1 MGEDFSPA
9 PSIGAGLDR
18 RQGRTSERTAPM
30 TTLPMIRTRALAAT
44 LAGSLALALAPVST
58 ADAAPVRSGHA
69 RSGDLDL
76 YYEVHGSGGT
86 PLVVVQGSF
95 CTVEICFGKMLP
107 TLAARR
113 QVILIDQQGHGHTLL
128 AKDHPFTVTQMKQDT
143 IAVMKKLG
151 IHKADVLGYSTGAA
165 VALELAITN
174 PELVNKLVLMSG
186 VYDKAG
192 ARKELLAMMP
202 TLTADMMKQTPWY
215 AAYKKVA
222 PRDTFDQLVEK
233 VKTIDDTRSWPE
245 AKIRALKMPVQLI
258 VADSDILY
266 LTHAVKFFQ
275 LLGGD
280 VAGDL
285 VGKPRSQ
292 LFIVPGAT
300 HVTMVFEKSPL
311 IGGVVV
317 DFLEAKTS

>member
-1 MGEDFSPA
+1 
-9 PSIGAGLDR
+9 
-18 RQGRTSERTAPM
+18 M
-30 TTLPMIRTRALAAT
+30 TTHRMIRTHAVAAILTALTFAA
-44 LAGSLALALAPVST
+44 VST
-58 ADAAPVRSGHA
+58 ANAAPVKTGTA

-86 PLVVVQGSF
+86 PLVVLQGSF
-95 CTVEICFGKMLP
+95 CTIEICFGQMLP
-107 TLAARR
+107 SLAAKR
-113 QVILIDQQGHGHTLL
+113 QVILIDQQGHGRTLL
-128 AKDHPFTVTQMKQDT
+128 AKNHPFTVTQMKKDS

-151 IHKADVLGYSTGAA
+151 IQKADVLGYSTGAA

-174 PELVNKLVLMSG
+174 PELVNKLVLISA
-186 VYDKAG
+186 VYEKAG
-192 ARKELLAMMP
+192 ARKELLEMMP
-202 TLTADMMKQTPWY
+202 KLTADMMKQSPWY

-222 PRDTFDQLVEK
+222 PKDTFAELVEK
-233 VKTIDDTRSWPE
+233 VKTIDDSKSWPE
-245 AKIRALKMPVQLI
+245 AKIRALKMPVQL
-258 VADSDILY
+258 VAADSDILY
-266 LTHAVKFFQ
+266 LGHAVKFFQ

-285 VGKPRSQ
+285 VGKPKSQ

-317 DFLEAKTS
+317 DFLDAKN

>member
-1 MGEDFSPA
+1 
-9 PSIGAGLDR
+9 
-18 RQGRTSERTAPM
+18 M
-30 TTLPMIRTRALAAT
+30 TTLRMIRTHAVAATFIALTLAA
-44 LAGSLALALAPVST
+44 VST
-58 ADAAPVRSGHA
+58 ANAAAAKTGTA

-86 PLVVVQGSF
+86 PLVVLQGSF
-95 CTVEICFGKMLP
+95 CTIEICFGQMLP
-107 TLAARR
+107 SLAAKR
-113 QVILIDQQGHGHTLL
+113 QVILIDQQGHGRTLL
-128 AKDHPFTVTQMKQDT
+128 AKNHPFTVTQMKKDS

-151 IHKADVLGYSTGAA
+151 IQKADVLGYSTGAA

-174 PELVNKLVLMSG
+174 PELVNKLVLISG
-186 VYDKAG
+186 VYEKAG
-192 ARKELLAMMP
+192 ARKELLEMMP
-202 TLTADMMKQTPWY
+202 KLTADMMKQSPWY

-222 PRDTFDQLVEK
+222 PKDTFAELVEK
-233 VKTIDDTRSWPE
+233 VKAIDDSKSWPE
-245 AKIRALKMPVQLI
+245 AKIRALKMPVQL
-258 VADSDILY
+258 VAADSDILT
-266 LTHAVKFFQ
+266 LGHAVKFFQ

-285 VGKPRSQ
+285 VGKPKSQ

-317 DFLEAKTS
+317 DFLDAKTP

>member
-1 MGEDFSPA
+1 
-9 PSIGAGLDR
+9 
-18 RQGRTSERTAPM
+18 M
-30 TTLPMIRTRALAAT
+30 TTLRMIRTHAVAATFIALTLAA
-44 LAGSLALALAPVST
+44 VST
-58 ADAAPVRSGHA
+58 ANAAAAKTGTA

-86 PLVVVQGSF
+86 PLVVLQGSF
-95 CTVEICFGKMLP
+95 CTIEICFGQMLP
-107 TLAARR
+107 SLAAKR
-113 QVILIDQQGHGHTLL
+113 QVILIDQQGHGRTLL
-128 AKDHPFTVTQMKQDT
+128 AKNHPFTVTQMKKDS

-151 IHKADVLGYSTGAA
+151 IQKADVLGYSTGAA

-174 PELVNKLVLMSG
+174 PELVNKLVLISA
-186 VYDKAG
+186 VYEKAG
-192 ARKELLAMMP
+192 ARKELLEMMP
-202 TLTADMMKQTPWY
+202 KLTADMMKQTPWY

-222 PRDTFDQLVEK
+222 PKDTFAELVEK
-233 VKTIDDTRSWPE
+233 VKAIDDSKSWPE
-245 AKIRALKMPVQLI
+245 AKIRALKMPVQL
-258 VADSDILY
+258 VAADSDILT
-266 LTHAVKFFQ
+266 LGHAVKFFQ

-285 VGKPRSQ
+285 VGKPKSQ

-317 DFLEAKTS
+317 DFLDAKTP

>member
-1 MGEDFSPA
+1 
-9 PSIGAGLDR
+9 
-18 RQGRTSERTAPM
+18 M
-30 TTLPMIRTRALAAT
+30 TTHRMIRTHAVAAT
-44 LAGSLALALAPVST
+44 FIALALTTVST
-58 ADAAPVRSGHA
+58 ANAAAAKTGTA

-86 PLVVVQGSF
+86 PLVVLQGSF
-95 CTVEICFGKMLP
+95 CTIEICFGQMLP
-107 TLAARR
+107 SLAAKR
-113 QVILIDQQGHGHTLL
+113 QVILIDQQGHGRTLL
-128 AKDHPFTVTQMKQDT
+128 AKNHPFTVTQMKKDS

-151 IHKADVLGYSTGAA
+151 IQKADVLGYSTGAA

-174 PELVNKLVLMSG
+174 PELVNKLVLISG
-186 VYDKAG
+186 VYEKAG
-192 ARKELLAMMP
+192 ARKELLEMMP
-202 TLTADMMKQTPWY
+202 KLTADMMKQSPWY

-222 PRDTFDQLVEK
+222 PKDTFAELVEK
-233 VKTIDDTRSWPE
+233 VKTIDDSKSWPE
-245 AKIRALKMPVQLI
+245 AKIRALKMPVQLV

-266 LTHAVKFFQ
+266 LGHAVKFFQ

-285 VGKPRSQ
+285 VGKPKSQ

-317 DFLEAKTS
+317 DFLDAKTDSAQKQ

>member
-1 MGEDFSPA
+1 
-9 PSIGAGLDR
+9 
-18 RQGRTSERTAPM
+18 M
-30 TTLPMIRTRALAAT
+30 TTHRMIRTHAVAAIFIALTFAA
-44 LAGSLALALAPVST
+44 VST
-58 ADAAPVRSGHA
+58 ANAAPVKTGTA

-86 PLVVVQGSF
+86 PLVVLQGSF
-95 CTVEICFGKMLP
+95 CTIEICFGQMLP
-107 TLAARR
+107 SLAAKR
-113 QVILIDQQGHGHTLL
+113 QVILIDQQGHGRTLL
-128 AKDHPFTVTQMKQDT
+128 AKNHPFTVTQMKKDS

-151 IHKADVLGYSTGAA
+151 IQKADVLGYSTGAA

-174 PELVNKLVLMSG
+174 PELVNKLVLISA
-186 VYDKAG
+186 VYEKAG
-192 ARKELLAMMP
+192 ARKELLEMMP
-202 TLTADMMKQTPWY
+202 KLTADMMKQSPWY

-222 PRDTFDQLVEK
+222 PKDTFAELVEK
-233 VKTIDDTRSWPE
+233 VKTIDDSRSWPE
-245 AKIRALKMPVQLI
+245 AKIRGLKMPVQLV

-266 LTHAVKFFQ
+266 LGHAVKFFQ

-285 VGKPRSQ
+285 VGKPKSQ

-317 DFLEAKTS
+317 DFLDAKN

>member
-1 MGEDFSPA
+1 
-9 PSIGAGLDR
+9 
-18 RQGRTSERTAPM
+18 M
-30 TTLPMIRTRALAAT
+30 TTLRMIRTHAVAAIFT
-44 LAGSLALALAPVST
+44 ALALVTVST
-58 ADAAPVRSGHA
+58 ANAAAARTGTA

-86 PLVVVQGSF
+86 PLVVLQGSF
-95 CTVEICFGKMLP
+95 CTIEICFGQMLP
-107 TLAARR
+107 SLAAKR
-113 QVILIDQQGHGHTLL
+113 QVILIDQQGHGRTLL
-128 AKDHPFTVTQMKQDT
+128 AKNHPFTVTQMKTDS

-151 IHKADVLGYSTGAA
+151 MKKADVLGYSTGAA

-174 PELVNKLVLMSG
+174 PELVNKLVLISG
-186 VYDKAG
+186 VYEKAG
-192 ARKELLAMMP
+192 ARKELLEMMP
-202 TLTADMMKQTPWY
+202 KLTADMMKQSPWY

-233 VKTIDDTRSWPE
+233 VKTIDDSKSWPE
-245 AKIRALKMPVQLI
+245 AKIRALKMPVQLV

-266 LTHAVKFFQ
+266 LGHAVKFFQ

-285 VGKPRSQ
+285 VGKPKSQ
-292 LFIVPGAT
+292 LFVVPGAT

-317 DFLEAKTS
+317 DFLDAKTPDSGQKQ

>member
-1 MGEDFSPA
+1 
-9 PSIGAGLDR
+9 
-18 RQGRTSERTAPM
+18 M
-30 TTLPMIRTRALAAT
+30 TTLQTIR
-44 LAGSLALALAPVST
+44 SLALASLFTTLALAT
-58 ADAAPVRSGHA
+58 ASAAPAQTGHA

-86 PLVVVQGSF
+86 PLVVLQGSF
-95 CTVEICFGKMLP
+95 CTVEICFGQMLP

-113 QVILIDQQGHGHTLL
+113 QVIIIDQQGHGRTLL
-128 AKDHPFTVTQMKQDT
+128 SKNHPFTVTQMKKDT
-143 IAVMKKLG
+143 LVVMKKLG
-151 IHKADVLGYSTGAA
+151 IQKADVLGYSTGAA

-174 PELVNKLVLMSG
+174 PELVNKLVLLSG
-186 VYDKAG
+186 AYEGAG
-192 ARKELLAMMP
+192 ARKEIHEMMP
-202 TLTADMMKQTPWY
+202 KLTADMMKQSPWY

-222 PRDTFDQLVEK
+222 PKDTFDQLVEK
-233 VKTIDDTRSWPE
+233 VKTIDDTKSWPE
-245 AKIRALKMPVQLI
+245 AKIRGLKMPVQLV
-258 VADSDILY
+258 VADSDIIY
-266 LTHAVKFFQ
+266 LNHAVKFFQ

-285 VGKPRSQ
+285 VGKPKSQ

-317 DFLEAKTS
+317 DFLDAKKS

>member
-1 MGEDFSPA
+1 
-9 PSIGAGLDR
+9 
-18 RQGRTSERTAPM
+18 M
-30 TTLPMIRTRALAAT
+30 TTLPMTRTLAAT
-44 LAGSLALALAPVST
+44 AIFTALALATVST
-58 ADAAPVRSGHA
+58 ASAAPAKTGYA

-86 PLVVVQGSF
+86 PLVVLQGSF
-95 CTVEICFGKMLP
+95 CTIEICFGQMLP
-107 TLAARR
+107 SLAAKR

-128 AKDHPFTVTQMKQDT
+128 AKNHPFTVTQMKKDS

-151 IHKADVLGYSTGAA
+151 IQKADILGYSTGAA

-174 PELVNKLVLMSG
+174 PELVNKLVLLSG
-186 VYDKAG
+186 AYESTGV
-192 ARKELLAMMP
+192 RKELHEMMP
-202 TLTADMMKQTPWY
+202 KLTADMMKQSPWY

-222 PRDTFDQLVEK
+222 PKDTFDQLVEK
-233 VKTIDDTRSWPE
+233 VKTIDDSKSWPE
-245 AKIRALKMPVQLI
+245 AKVRGLKMPVQLV
-258 VADSDILY
+258 VADSDIVY
-266 LTHAVKFFQ
+266 LNHAVKFFQ

-285 VGKPRSQ
+285 VGKPKSQ

-311 IGGVVV
+311 VGGVVV
-317 DFLEAKTS
+317 DFLDAKDAKKS

>member
-1 MGEDFSPA
+1 MTISRM
-9 PSIGAGLDR
+9 LR
-18 RQGRTSERTAPM
+18 RHALIATF
-30 TTLPMIRTRALAAT
+30 TL
-44 LAGSLALALAPVST
+44 LALALAAPAT
-58 ADAAPVRSGHA
+58 AIAAPARTGYA

-86 PLVVVQGSF
+86 PLVVLQGSF
-95 CTVEICFGKMLP
+95 CTVEICFGQMLP
-107 TLAARR
+107 ALAAKR

-128 AKDHPFTVTQMKQDT
+128 AKDHPFTVTQMKKDS

-151 IHKADVLGYSTGAA
+151 IGKADILGYSTGAA

-174 PELVNKLVLMSG
+174 PELVNKLVLISA

-192 ARKELLAMMP
+192 ARKELLEMMSK
-202 TLTADMMKQTPWY
+202 LTADMMKQSPWY

-222 PRDTFDQLVEK
+222 PKDTFAELVEK
-233 VKTIDDTRSWPE
+233 VKTIDDSKSWPE
-245 AKIRALKMPVQLI
+245 AKIRALKMPVQLV

-266 LTHAVKFFQ
+266 LGHAVKFFQ

-285 VGKPRSQ
+285 VGKPKSQ
-292 LFIVPGAT
+292 LCVVPGAT

-311 IGGVVV
+311 VGGVVV
-317 DFLEAKTS
+317 DFLDAKQS